1 MQYFRCITGLFAY
14 SFTSCKPYSAK
25 LKPLTP
31 NRPQQAFRSQTPTTQ
46 LYRSDFVVLV
56 RTSYGSGSVFGA
68 SPCSS
73 SYCLSARAVSA
84 QFLAASLSASR
95 RSTAIASRSCTR
107 VIILLAKM
115 RSSSRRPELMVHP
128 QIVMYFVTLRPPTP
142 RESGAKRQTPDVR
155 RTINS

>member
-46 LYRSDFVVLV
+46 LYRSDFVVPV
-56 RTSYGSGSVFGA
+56 RTSYGSGSGFGA
-68 SPCSS
+68 SHVHRAIA
-73 SYCLSARAVSA
+73 SAPG
-84 QFLAASLSASR
+84 QFQRSFSPHRSASR

-115 RSSSRRPELMVHP
+115 RSSSRRPELMVHSKSSCTSLRYARP
-128 QIVMYFVTLRPPTP
+128 HFVKVGRKDGL
-142 RESGAKRQTPDVR
+142 QM
-155 RTINS
+155 